1 MSPNATV
8 GRPRLRHVSAL
19 VACAPPATMLRR
31 RKLLDAVMSRSRRML
46 SAYIT
51 DDKTKM
57 GGRAYHVAARG
68 GAKADVTKTG

>member
-31 RKLLDAVMSRSRRML
+31 RKLLDAVMSSRRML

-57 GGRAYHVAARG
+57 DGRAYHVAARG